1 MRSTG
6 RIKNPQV
13 RLAIRFGIWLFATVV
28 VIMPRPGEHTA
39 LAQGPGRGA
48 VASNKLPD
56 GNIVEIR
63 IEGAK
68 TLDVEEIQRKL
79 TSRVGRPLERKS
91 IEKDIRSL
99 LESQWFSDV
108 QPFYDK
114 ADAGNGYI
122 LIFKVK
128 EMPKIGRVQYRGRE
142 NLKLKYLEEATGI
155 KAGGRADAIK
165 ARLGV
170 AALERLYQ
178 EKGYLKASVKLLSG
192 DKPEDPEVIY
202 EIFEGPKFK
211 VSEIEILGNSFVS
224 DAVLKTKISSKPAL
238 LGVIGGSFSRE
249 EVEEDARKLRE
260 YYQGNGFFEI
270 AVSAVDEPG
279 KELGD
284 RKVTF
289 VISEGPQYKVRDI
302 SFSGLD
308 KLEEAQLREGLAL
321 HSGMAFRDE
330 YRDADRKKIIE
341 KYGEIGCID
350 ARIDVEPKFTTEPG
364 IVDLVYKID
373 EGEQYLLGELI
384 VKGNDRTREKVVR
397 REAAMAGLVPG
408 EPLNA
413 NLIPTFQKRLEG
425 TQYFVTSPEMGK
437 PLQINIINRRPSDKP
452 YGDGAIPGLNPVSLT
467 RFQDPGDDLPSVV
480 GTTPLGVAPDPAAA
494 QPSRGID
501 ASGATDL
508 VAQSGDSNPIL
519 DGTLPPAL
527 PPLEGGNM
535 VVVPPPAST
544 IAVPGEM
551 VVPPGTPGSSATVT
565 PENIPGAAPL
575 GAGEPPARFPDIPG
589 MNMNDVGPDRQE
601 PFANRSFADISTSLE
616 EAPTGRFMFGVG
628 ASSFGGLSGNFIV
641 HERNFDI
648 FNLPRSWRDITNG
661 QAFRGGGQEFRLEAS
676 PGTEI
681 NRIIASF
688 RDPYVF
694 DLPIALNVSGYAFN
708 RAYPNWNESRGG
720 GRFSLGR
727 QFGTSVYADLALRV
741 EDVGFSGYQNPAPAD
756 YLAADGHTFLT
767 TLRPS
772 VTFDNRNDPI
782 APNKGQYLQLAFEQ
796 GWGDFTF
803 PKAEIEGR
811 KYFTVW
817 QRPDG
822 SGKQTLTMRGFFGIS
837 GQDTP
842 VYERFF
848 AGDFRSMRGFAYRG
862 VGPYAFNQ
870 NIGGIMSAIG
880 SLEYQFP
887 WTANDKF
894 HQVFFCDFGTVE
906 KDYTFTT
913 FRAAVGT
920 GVRVVIPQ
928 FGPYP
933 LAFDLAFPV
942 AKGPNDVER
951 YFTFFIGAFW

>member
-1 MRSTG
+1 MTG
-6 RIKNPQV
+6 ISD
-13 RLAIRFGIWLFATVV
+13 
-28 VIMPRPGEHTA
+28 HSA
-39 LAQGPGRGA
+39 LAQLRTRGK

-56 GNIVEIR
+56 GEIVEIR
-63 IEGAK
+63 IEGAE
-68 TLDVEEIQRKL
+68 TIPVEDIQRKL
-79 TSRVGRPLERKS
+79 SSRVGRPLERTS
-91 IEKDIRSL
+91 IDRDMKALHET
-99 LESQWFSDV
+99 QWFSDI
-108 QPFYDK
+108 QPFYDTIENSRDK
-114 ADAGNGYI
+114 FV
-122 LIFKVK
+122 LIIKVK
-128 EMPKIGRVQYRGRE
+128 EMPKIGRIEYRGRE
-142 NLKLKYLEEATGI
+142 NVKLKHLEEATGI
-155 KAGGRADAIK
+155 KSGGRADAIK

-178 EKGYLKASVKLLSG
+178 EKGYLKANVKLLSG
-192 DKPEDPEVIY
+192 DKPEDTNVVY

-211 VSEIEILGNSFVS
+211 ISEIEFLGNAFVG
-224 DAVLKTKISSKPAL
+224 DAVLKTKIGSRSSI
-238 LGVIGGSFSRE
+238 LGVIGGTFSRE
-249 EVEEDARKLRE
+249 EIEEDARKLRE

-270 AVSAVDEPG
+270 AISAVDEAG
-279 KELGD
+279 ANLGD

-289 VISEGPQYKVRDI
+289 VISEGPQYKVRNI
-302 SFSGLD
+302 SFTGTD
-308 KLEEAQLREGLAL
+308 KISEDVLREGLAL
-321 HSGMAFRDE
+321 HSGMPFRDE
-330 YRDADRKKIIE
+330 YRDADKKKLTE
-341 KYGEIGCID
+341 RYGEIGCID
-350 ARIDVEPKFTTEPG
+350 ARIEVEPKFTTEPG
-364 IVDLVYKID
+364 IVDLVYNIS
-373 EGEQYLLGELI
+373 EGDQYLFGELI
-384 VKGNDRTREKVVR
+384 VKGNDRTREKVIR
-397 REAAMAGLVPG
+397 REASMAGLVPG

-413 NLIPTFQKRLEG
+413 NLIPIFQKRLEG

-437 PLQINIINRRPSDKP
+437 PLQINIINRRPHDKP
-452 YGDGAIPGLNPVSLT
+452 YGDGAIPGLSGLGLT
-467 RFQDPGDDLPSVV
+467 RFQDPGDDLPSFS
-480 GTTPLGVAPDPAAA
+480 GTTPLGVQPPPAAA
-494 QPSRGID
+494 PARRADS
-501 ASGATDL
+501 SGATDL
-508 VAQSGDSNPIL
+508 LAQSGAPSQIL

-527 PPLEGGNM
+527 PPLEGGNTI
-535 VVVPPPAST
+535 VVPPPAST
-544 IAVPGEM
+544 ITVPGEM

-676 PGTEI
+676 PGTQI
-681 NRIIASF
+681 NRIIGSF

-727 QFGTSVYADLALRV
+727 QFGTSVYADLAVRV
-741 EDVGFSGYQNPAPAD
+741 EDVGFSGYKTPAPAD
-756 YLAADGHTFLT
+756 YLAVDGHTFLT

-782 APNKGQYLQLAFEQ
+782 APNKGQYVQLAFEQ

-822 SGKQTLTMRGFFGIS
+822 SGKQTLTMRGFFGIT
-837 GQDTP
+837 GQETP

-862 VGPYAFNQ
+862 VGPYVFNQ
-870 NIGGIMSAIG
+870 NVGGIMSAIG
-880 SLEYQFP
+880 SVEYQFP